1 MQALKTRLSGLLAWW
16 AFLHAGLLLDLTIL
30 WALGI
35 TPSTIAWFGAFVDAY
50 SDFFLNEWCL
60 ILELR
65 AGCLG
70 HAPTCDRPLEDSPL
84 AGIERGA

>member
-1 MQALKTRLSGLLAWW
+1 MQVLKNGLPGLLAWW

-50 SDFFLNEWCL
+50 SDFFLMNGVLFLSFAPAVWFTL
-60 ILELR
+60 RLATGRSRILPWR
-65 AGCLG
+65 A
-70 HAPTCDRPLEDSPL
+70 
-84 AGIERGA
+84 